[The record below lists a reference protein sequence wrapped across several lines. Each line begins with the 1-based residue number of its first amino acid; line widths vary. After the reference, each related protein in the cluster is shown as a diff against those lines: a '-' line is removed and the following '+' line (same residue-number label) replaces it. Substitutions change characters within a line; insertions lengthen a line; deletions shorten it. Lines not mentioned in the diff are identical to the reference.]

1 MAGLKSRQR
10 PGEGAQERT
19 PSKIFGSWFA
29 VILSS
34 LCGIALAFHFHYKVP
49 LPANHHGFNSEGVS
63 DFSEHN
69 AVNIISHLS
78 DNIGYSKSC
87 FETRKRENIIDKF
100 CNLKELWVHLKR
112 NNLMIT

>member
-1 MAGLKSRQR
+1 MAGLKSKQR

-19 PSKIFGSWFA
+19 PSKIFSSWFA

-49 LPANHHGFNSEGVS
+49 LPANHHGFNSDGVS

-69 AVNIISHLS
+69 AINIISHLS
-78 DNIGYSKSC
+78 DNIGYSKSYL
-87 FETRKRENIIDKF
+87 ERERV
-100 CNLKELWVHLKR
+100 KEYC
-112 NNLMIT
+112 